1 MNIMAGTL
9 SPEQLAAEQRQKAIV
24 DALRGMQAPQQAPA
38 QQGGRVVSAGALGDG
53 LSNDSLSGI
62 GKGIGGL
69 FGNLGTAFKYDTNP
83 FSQQTAMLMNQ
94 DKGF

>member
-62 GKGIGGL
+62 GKGVGTGLSKLGGL
-69 FGNLGTAFKYDTNP
+69 FSSPTGPVYDT
-83 FSQQTAMLMNQ
+83 
-94 DKGF
+94 GV